1 LFRSHH
7 TLGSTRALRTH
18 HFRIHHR
25 SLWAKTTHWSD
36 CRSLRAKSSHHPR
49 SNISSMRPKTAHH
62 SWTSHWT
69 VMMSTAT
76 TRSMWPVWS
85 HPRRIWIKSSRHH
98 AFIIVVATATSTIIF
113 HHLLVNSIR
122 ITSYASRWKS
132 APRIACLRK
141 IHPLWRP
148 VWVIT

>member
-1 LFRSHH
+1 RHPLLSTHSWAKTAHHPRSSHWTVMMSTSATRTMRTETQH
-7 TLGSTRALRTH
+7 ALGSTRALRTH

-36 CRSLRAKSSHHPR
+36 CRSLRATSSHPPR

-76 TRSMWPVWS
+76 TRSMW
-85 HPRRIWIKSSRHH
+85 
-98 AFIIVVATATSTIIF
+98 
-113 HHLLVNSIR
+113 
-122 ITSYASRWKS
+122 
-132 APRIACLRK
+132 
-141 IHPLWRP
+141 
-148 VWVIT
+148 